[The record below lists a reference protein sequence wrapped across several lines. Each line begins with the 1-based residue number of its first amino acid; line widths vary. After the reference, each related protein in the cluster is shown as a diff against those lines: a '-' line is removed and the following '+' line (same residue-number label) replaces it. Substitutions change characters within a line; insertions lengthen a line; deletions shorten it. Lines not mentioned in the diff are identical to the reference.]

1 MENEIYTQLKELK
14 ILSEKIIIKLTNI
27 ESEILIIK
35 DSRLTN
41 IELEILEIKKI
52 NNICSLSL
60 NNMDYH
66 ISFVESIYDKIKS
79 PFQMVLNQ
87 FSSNEILPC
96 SNKQLKIDKN

>member
-1 MENEIYTQLKELK
+1 MML
-14 ILSEKIIIKLTNI
+14 KLTNI

-35 DSRLTN
+35 DYRLTN

-79 PFQMVLNQ
+79 PIVCFHFNYETNIIKNQ
-87 FSSNEILPC
+87 
-96 SNKQLKIDKN
+96 KQGSCRIDLRRAIVQPYI